1 MIETPQIVET
11 TARPTAIIHVVVQ
24 EEKIQEVMGPTL
36 QELMGAIADQGVKPA
51 GPWFTHHLRRPSNS
65 FDFEVSVPVAA
76 PVRRAGRVEPSE
88 WPATRVART
97 VYHGGYEGLA
107 GAWSDFIDS
116 IEANGHK
123 PARDLWE
130 VYSVGPETSSDPNDW
145 RTQLNQPL
153 RD

>member
-51 GPWFTHHLRRPSNS
+51 GPWFTHHLRRPSDS
-65 FDFEVSVPVAA
+65 FDFEVSVPVAT

-88 WPATRVART
+88 WPAMRVART

>member
-51 GPWFTHHLRRPSNS
+51 GPWFTHHLRRPSDS

-88 WPATRVART
+88 WPAMRVART